1 MAMNKRV
8 EKVEDC
14 LSTCGAREISSA
26 STHKGRLN
34 FWNVNGKILIV
45 QETGQGVEVYV
56 PITQSNEMTELLA
69 SVRDYAKT

>member
-1 MAMNKRV
+1 MALNERV

-34 FWNVNGKILIV
+34 FWNVNGKILLV
-45 QETGQGVEVYV
+45 QDTGQGVEVYV
-56 PITQSNEMTELLA
+56 PVTQSNDMTELLKA
-69 SVRDYAKT
+69 VRNYAKT